1 MSEYSRARVS
11 KPQPTGRIQLVAYL
25 CTHFKLKTVVV
36 LQIFSYIFEGLLK
49 KKRRRKRRRKE
60 GRKERQKDKVK
71 EKEKERKESYPV
83 LPIKPKVFIV

>member
-49 KKRRRKRRRKE
+49 KKEEEKKKKK
-60 GRKERQKDKVK
+60 GREERETERQG
-71 EKEKERKESYPV
+71 ERERERKKGKLSCATH
-83 LPIKPKVFIV
+83 KA